1 MEFVPGFIE
10 HIEELLVDIIFDPKH
25 NLTCYHYC
33 PTQYEKIELWTVVL
47 VYYSWHEND

>member
-10 HIEELLVDIIFDPKH
+10 HIKELLVDIIFDPKH

-33 PTQYEKIELWTVVL
+33 PTQYEKNRTLNGGIGLLFIT
-47 VYYSWHEND
+47 